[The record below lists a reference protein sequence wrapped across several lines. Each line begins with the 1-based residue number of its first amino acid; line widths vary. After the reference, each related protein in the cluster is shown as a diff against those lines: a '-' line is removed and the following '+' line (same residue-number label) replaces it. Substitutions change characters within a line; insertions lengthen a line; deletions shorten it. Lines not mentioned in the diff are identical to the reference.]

1 MIKIIV
7 DAMGGDNAPY
17 ASVAG
22 AVAALQ
28 KDKELYIIFTGRKAE
43 VEAELQKHSYDK
55 TRFEIIDCPDVI
67 EMNDNPASSVRR
79 RQSSLMH
86 AFELLKTDEEIQALV
101 TAGST
106 GAVIVGGQLI
116 LGRIKGVRR
125 PALCPAVPNSRG
137 GYTLLLDCGAN
148 AECRP
153 AMLCQ
158 FAVLGTVYAKAGFG
172 MENPKV
178 GLLNNGTEDHKG
190 DTLRQETY
198 KILSGMKG
206 IDFVGNVEG
215 RDIVLGDVDV
225 VVADGFSGNI
235 ALKSMEGCGKFVL
248 NVLKKQIK
256 SSLRSKIGYLF
267 MRKALNGM
275 REQLDFDKTG
285 GALLLGLKKPVIKSH
300 GSSKP
305 ETIANSIANAAH
317 VSRGG
322 LVPAVEKL
330 LAEANLAAAEN
341 FDEHN

>member
-17 ASVAG
+17 SSVAG
-22 AVAALQ
+22 AVAASQ

-206 IDFVGNVEG
+206 VDFVGNVEG

-305 ETIANSIANAAH
+305 ETIANSIANAAN
-317 VSRGG
+317 VCRGG

-330 LAEANLAAAEN
+330 LAEADLAAAEN

>member
-17 ASVAG
+17 SSVAG
-22 AVAALQ
+22 AVAASQ

-55 TRFEIIDCPDVI
+55 ARFEIIDCPDVI

-158 FAVLGTVYAKAGFG
+158 FAVLGTVYAKAGYG

-305 ETIANSIANAAH
+305 ETIANSIANAAN
-317 VSRGG
+317 VCRGG

-330 LAEANLAAAEN
+330 LAEADLAAAEN

>member
-1 MIKIIV
+1 
-7 DAMGGDNAPY
+7 MGGDNAPY
-17 ASVAG
+17 SSVAG
-22 AVAALQ
+22 AVAASQ

-206 IDFVGNVEG
+206 VDFVGNVEG

-305 ETIANSIANAAH
+305 ETIANSIANAAN
-317 VSRGG
+317 VCRGG

-330 LAEANLAAAEN
+330 LAEADLAAAEN

>member
-1 MIKIIV
+1 
-7 DAMGGDNAPY
+7 MGGDNAPY

-22 AVAALQ
+22 AVAASQ
-28 KDKELYIIFTGRKAE
+28 EDKELYIIFTGRKAE

-116 LGRIKGVRR
+116 LGRINGVRR

-305 ETIANSIANAAH
+305 ETIANSIANAAN
-317 VSRGG
+317 VCRGG

>member
-1 MIKIIV
+1 
-7 DAMGGDNAPY
+7 MGGDNAPY
-17 ASVAG
+17 SSVAG
-22 AVAALQ
+22 AVAASQ

-55 TRFEIIDCPDVI
+55 ARFEIIDCPDVI

-305 ETIANSIANAAH
+305 ETIANSIANAAN
-317 VSRGG
+317 VCRGG

-330 LAEANLAAAEN
+330 LAEADLAAAEN

>member
-7 DAMGGDNAPY
+7 DAMGGVNAPFS
-17 ASVAG
+17 SVAG
-22 AVAALQ
+22 AVAASQ

-55 TRFEIIDCPDVI
+55 ARFEIIDCPDVI

-256 SSLRSKIGYLF
+256 SSLISKIGYLF

-305 ETIANSIANAAH
+305 ETIANSIANAAN
-317 VSRGG
+317 VCRGG

-330 LAEANLAAAEN
+330 LAEADLAAAEN